1 MKQNKLHGERGRKT
15 GGDNAWWYEKWKTGV
30 SHALG
35 VLPLVGEDNSLK
47 LSCLIVIAAVE
58 EGVRCHTEGGTLFCI
73 REDIGEPKI

>member
-1 MKQNKLHGERGRKT
+1 MIKKIKTTWGRGQGEIMH
-15 GGDNAWWYEKWKTGV
+15 DVWEWLSGV
-30 SHALG
+30 SHALS